1 MTETSRAIANQPAER
16 KVIKFVQG
24 FAGWKCSPYGPS
36 TDDPIWGMLADVK
49 PRSVLRWFPDL
60 IATNGKEACLIEVKS
75 TKAGNHNWAIEKMS
89 LKVAMQLNNFFGI
102 RIVYA
107 FVDSGG
113 QIEQLIDYTDLA
125 QLPKRTGPPPRRG
138 SGTPYW
144 LMKRPKVVDEFT
156 F

>member
-1 MTETSRAIANQPAER
+1 MTKTSRAIENQPAEQ
-16 KVIKFVQG
+16 KVIEFVKS

-36 TDDPIWGMLADVK
+36 TDNPIRGMLADVK
-49 PRSVLRWFPDL
+49 PRSLLRWFPDL

-75 TKAGNHNWAIEKMS
+75 TKPGNHNWAIEKMS

-107 FVDSGG
+107 FVDSEGE
-113 QIEQLIDYTDLA
+113 IERLIDYADLA
-125 QLPKRTGPPPRRG
+125 ELPKSTGPQTQRG

-144 LMKRPKVVDEFT
+144 LIRRPKAIDAFT